1 MLILPSEV
9 RLIEMLVAFV
19 ALYLTIFYILLYIKY
34 RMEIKSSPEDKGYKP
49 KLSVVIPAY
58 NEAKEIPKCI
68 ESILALNYPKD
79 KIEIIVVDDGSK
91 DNTLE
96 IAQGYEKLGV
106 KVFTKKNEG
115 TAAATKNYGIKK
127 ATGDIIATLDGD
139 SYVHPEA
146 VNNMINYFNDDSVM
160 AVTACIKAYSRKGTN
175 LLTSVQ
181 RVEYIFTLFSRK
193 ILSSIEA
200 VNVTPGPFSMFRKE
214 VFEKIGYFDVTNI
227 LEDQEFAMRMQ
238 KNNMRIKSSMNAEV
252 YTDVPFTFRE
262 LLKQRTR
269 WHRGGLHNSLKYLEL
284 IGPRYGD
291 MGIIVMPLTLVA
303 ILLLF
308 IVFVMVGLYVMFP
321 SPYLYAL
328 GVNSL
333 LLNVHWITFVG
344 LSVFALNFLWIYKG
358 IQYFKEEKV
367 TLFEIIIY
375 VIAYSYLVTIYWIS
389 ALLKEITREK
399 MSW

>member
-1 MLILPSEV
+1 MLILPADIRSVE
-9 RLIEMLVAFV
+9 LIVAFI
-19 ALYLTIFYILLYIKY
+19 ALYLTVFYILLYLKY
-34 RMEIKSSPEDKGYKP
+34 RTEIKTHPLKGNYEP
-49 KLSVVIPAY
+49 KISVIIPAY

-68 ESILALNYPKD
+68 ESVLNLNYPKN
-79 KIEIIVVDDGSK
+79 KLEIIVVDDGSK

-96 IAQGYEKLGV
+96 IARGYEKYGV
-106 KVFTKKNEG
+106 KVLTKKNEG

-139 SYVHPEA
+139 SNVHPEA
-146 VNNMINYFNDDSVM
+146 VNNMINYFQDDSIM
-160 AVTACIKAYSRKGTN
+160 AVTACIKAYSSKGKN

-200 VNVTPGPFSMFRKE
+200 VNVTPGPFSMFRRE
-214 VFEKIGYFDVTNI
+214 VFDKIGYFDVTNI

-238 KNNMRIKSSMNAEV
+238 KHNMRIKSSMKAEV
-252 YTDVPFTFRE
+252 YTEVPFTFGE

-303 ILLLF
+303 LVLLF
-308 IVFVMVGLYVMFP
+308 GVFLMVGLYMVFP
-321 SPYLYAL
+321 SPYLFRAGL
-328 GVNSL
+328 NSMV
-333 LLNVHWITFVG
+333 LNVHWITFVG
-344 LSVFALNFLWIYKG
+344 LSVFALNFIWIYKG
-358 IQYFKEEKV
+358 IQFFREEKI
-367 TLFEIIIY
+367 TFFEILLY
-375 VIAYSYLVTIYWIS
+375 VIAYSYLVTVYWIS
-389 ALLKEITREK
+389 ALVKEITGQK
-399 MSW
+399 LSW